1 MKFAEFFFKI
11 RDGTEDDGKL
21 FDYEVIVKQKHSQEL
36 QWMELFMPLKRLRLI
51 MKKKNLHLG

>member
-21 FDYEVIVKQKHSQEL
+21 FDYEVIVRQRIVNAFRLFSIKDITIDHEQKKIYI
-36 QWMELFMPLKRLRLI
+36 WI
-51 MKKKNLHLG
+51 D